1 MKVCLSWGG
10 KERGR
15 EMDRERE
22 REEGGGEKSDFGSI
36 VYLFTCIL
44 FLYERVFHNA

>member
-22 REEGGGEKSDFGSI
+22 RGGGGEKSDFGSI
-36 VYLFTCIL
+36 VCLFTCIL
-44 FLYERVFHNA
+44 FLYE